1 MKDTKNKPLVS
12 IITPV
17 YNGAAFIEQ
26 LILSV
31 KSQDY
36 PNIEHIIIDDGS
48 QDDEATVSIL
58 RRYPHLKWWSHKNQ
72 GQYATMNDGLKKAK
86 GDFICFICADDFM
99 KESAVRQASDWLIHH
114 PDFDGVYGLASYINE
129 NGDPY
134 PVRYPFRRAPLW
146 YYPYFSQLAH
156 CSLYISRQT
165 LLDNNLWFEPEIQ
178 FVGDYDW
185 ILRMLNAGIR
195 IGFIDSTFST
205 VRIHKN
211 QISSQNRPLMAINKR
226 EIADRNG
233 YGGFRYIFLTSIL
246 HGLNF
251 AEQVR
256 VAFKENK
263 FAGVRDV
270 FDDWIYN
277 RILPRFNHKP

>member
-1 MKDTKNKPLVS
+1 MKDAKNKPLVS

-58 RRYPHLKWWSHKNQ
+58 RRYPHLRWWSHKNQ
-72 GQYATMNDGLKKAK
+72 GQYATMNEGLKKAK
-86 GDFICFICADDFM
+86 GDYLCFICADDFM
-99 KESAVRQASDWLIHH
+99 QEHAIRQAIDWLINH
-114 PDFDGVYGLASYINE
+114 PGFDGVYGLAAFITE

-134 PVRYPFRRAPLW
+134 PVRYPFRRAPLS
-146 YYPYFSQLAH
+146 YYPYFSQLSH
-156 CSLYISRQT
+156 CSLYISRQI
-165 LLDNNLWFEPEIQ
+165 LLDNNLLFDPEIQ
-178 FVGDYDW
+178 LISDYEW
-185 ILRMLNAGIR
+185 ILRMQNAGIR
-195 IGFIDSTFST
+195 IGFIDSTLST
-205 VRIHKN
+205 YRIHKN
-211 QISSQNRPLMAINKR
+211 QLSSQNSTLMAIEHR
-226 EIADRNG
+226 DIANRYG
-233 YGGFRYIFLTSIL
+233 YGGIRYFFFMLIL
-246 HGLNF
+246 HILNF
-251 AEQVR
+251 TEKLR

-270 FDDWIYN
+270 VHEWVSK
-277 RILPRFNHKP
+277 RITPRFKNKL